1 MRKLSLV
8 STTQVNDKHVTM
20 VQGDGLIIATPTG
33 STAYSLAAGGSMMHP
48 AVPGI
53 ILTPVCRQLN
63 SVKSELDL
71 MLALWIIPNTVSPLH
86 AYEHVTYCKL
96 YYIYIIMHL
105 QNIVV

>member
-53 ILTPVCRQLN
+53 ILPPVCRQLN

>member
-86 AYEHVTYCKL
+86 AYEHVTYCNR
-96 YYIYIIMHL
+96 YVYIYIIYT
-105 QNIVV
+105 